1 MKTIFTKI
9 KEDILILRNKEV
21 LSFKDYIH
29 VLNPRLYPVILVR
42 IASFLYEHKL
52 GFLAKII
59 SLINFI
65 LFGCDIAR
73 GAKIDGGLYLPHT
86 SGIVIGEYAIIGKNC
101 VILQGVTL
109 GDRGEEH
116 ATSNPT
122 IGDYVEI
129 GAGAKILGKITIG
142 DYARIGAN
150 SVVLIEVPKY
160 GVAVGLPAKV
170 VKYRKVI

>member
-1 MKTIFTKI
+1 M
-9 KEDILILRNKEV
+9 
-21 LSFKDYIH
+21 SFKDYIH

-42 IASFLYEHKL
+42 IASSLYANRL
-52 GFLAKII
+52 GFIAKII

-73 GAKIDGGLYLPHT
+73 AAKIDGGLYLPHT
-86 SGIVIGEYAIIGKNC
+86 SGIVIGEYATIGKNC

-116 ATSNPT
+116 ETSNPT

-150 SVVLIEVPKY
+150 RVVLHDVPKC
-160 GVAVGLPAKV
+160 GVAVGLPAQV
-170 VKYRKVI
+170 VKYREVV

>member
-1 MKTIFTKI
+1 MKTFFTKI
-9 KEDILILRNKEV
+9 EEDILILRNKEV

-29 VLNPRLYPVILVR
+29 IFNPILYPVILVR

-59 SLINFI
+59 SQINFI

-73 GAKIDGGLYLPHT
+73 AAKIDGGLYLPHT
-86 SGIVIGEYAIIGKNC
+86 SGIVIGEYATIGKNC

-109 GDRGEEH
+109 GDRGENYK
-116 ATSNPT
+116 TSNPI

-129 GAGAKILGKITIG
+129 GAGTKILGKIIIG

-150 SVVLIEVPKY
+150 SVVLKDVPRY

-170 VKYRKVI
+170 VKYREVV